1 MSLDI
6 VQILLGIGAVFSGFV
21 LIRTGLRSRN
31 IAVGILQLVAG
42 AVLLI
47 GGGYTIVSAIR

>member
-1 MSLDI
+1 MNLDI
-6 VQILLGIGAVFSGFV
+6 IQILLGIGAVASGFI

-42 AVLLI
+42 VVLLI
-47 GGGYTIVSAIR
+47 GGGYTIVSAVL

>member
-1 MSLDI
+1 MNLDI
-6 VQILLGIGAVFSGFV
+6 VQILLGIGAVASGFV

-42 AVLLI
+42 VVLLI
-47 GGGYTIVSAIR
+47 GGGYAIISTVL

>member
-6 VQILLGIGAVFSGFV
+6 IQILLGIGAVASGFV

-42 AVLLI
+42 VVLLI
-47 GGGYTIVSAIR
+47 GGGYTIVSAL

>member
-1 MSLDI
+1 MNLDI
-6 VQILLGIGAVFSGFV
+6 IQILLGIGTVSSGFI

-42 AVLLI
+42 VVLLI
-47 GGGYTIVSAIR
+47 GGGYAIVSTVL